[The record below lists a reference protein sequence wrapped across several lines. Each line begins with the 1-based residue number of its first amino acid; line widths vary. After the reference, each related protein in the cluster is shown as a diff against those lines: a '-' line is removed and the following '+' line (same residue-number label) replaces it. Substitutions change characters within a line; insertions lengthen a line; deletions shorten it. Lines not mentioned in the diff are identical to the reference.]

1 MEEWEKYLDE
11 GLAYC
16 KVAIG
21 AKSKGK
27 LGNTVIYNTVG
38 LALESLLMALLAQQN
53 MFPEHSSIGSMLRII
68 KKFVLVPEEY
78 FVESRFLNSFMNF
91 CALEVVEERIPT
103 DEEIERMV
111 KFLVDLKIWT
121 EKNLYSEAKIILEK

>member
-1 MEEWEKYLDE
+1 MEEWEKFFDE

-38 LALESLLMALLAQQN
+38 LALESLLMAVLAQQN
-53 MFPEHSSIGSMLRII
+53 MYPEHSSIGTMLHAI
-68 KKFVLVPEEY
+68 KKFAPVPDEFTTEA
-78 FVESRFLNSFMNF
+78 RFLNSFMNF
-91 CALEVVEERIPT
+91 CALEVAEERIPT

-111 KFLVDLKIWT
+111 GFAASLKDWVGQ
-121 EKNLYSEAKIILEK
+121 NLKVA

>member
-1 MEEWEKYLDE
+1 MEGWEKFFDE

-21 AKSKGK
+21 AKSKRK

-38 LALESLLMALLAQQN
+38 LALESLLMAVLAQQN
-53 MFPEHSSIGSMLRII
+53 MYPEHSGVGSMLRTI
-68 KKFVLVPEEY
+68 KKFAPVPEAF
-78 FVESRFLNSFMNF
+78 FVESRFMNSFMNF

-111 KFLVDLKIWT
+111 KFVIDLKIWA
-121 EKNLYSEAKIILEK
+121 EKNLYIESKIR

>member
-38 LALESLLMALLAQQN
+38 LALESLLMAVLSQQN
-53 MFPEHSSIGSMLRII
+53 MYPEHSSIGTMLRAI
-68 KKFVLVPEEY
+68 KKFAPVPEE
-78 FVESRFLNSFMNF
+78 FTIEARFMNSFMNF

-111 KFLVDLKIWT
+111 NFVIDLKIWA
-121 EKNLYSEAKIILEK
+121 EKNLYSVSKSA

>member
-1 MEEWEKYLDE
+1 MEEWEKFFDE

-38 LALESLLMALLAQQN
+38 LALESLLMAVLARQN
-53 MFPEHSSIGSMLRII
+53 MYPEHSSIGTMLRAI
-68 KKFVLVPEEY
+68 KKFAPVPEEF
-78 FVESRFLNSFMNF
+78 FVESRFMNSFMNF
-91 CALEVVEERIPT
+91 CALEVVEEKIPT
-103 DEEIERMV
+103 DEEIDRMV
-111 KFLVDLKIWT
+111 KFVIALKSWS
-121 EKNLYSEAKIILEK
+121 EKMLYSVSKSA

>member
-1 MEEWEKYLDE
+1 MEEWEKFFDE

-38 LALESLLMALLAQQN
+38 LAIESLLMAVLAQRKIY
-53 MFPEHSSIGSMLRII
+53 PEHSSIGTMLREI
-68 KKFVLVPEEY
+68 KKVAPVPEE
-78 FVESRFLNSFMNF
+78 FTVEARFMNSLMNF

-111 KFLVDLKIWT
+111 KFVVDLKIWT

>member
-1 MEEWEKYLDE
+1 MEEWEKFLDE

-38 LALESLLMALLAQQN
+38 LAIESLLMAVLAQRSIY
-53 MFPEHSSIGSMLRII
+53 PEHSSVGTMLREI
-68 KKFVLVPEEY
+68 KKFAPVPEE
-78 FVESRFLNSFMNF
+78 FTVEARFMNSFMNF
-91 CALEVVEERIPT
+91 CALEVVAERIPT

-111 KFLVDLKIWT
+111 KFVIALKSWS
-121 EKNLYSEAKIILEK
+121 EKMLYSVSKSA

>member
-1 MEEWEKYLDE
+1 MEEWEKFFDE

-38 LALESLLMALLAQQN
+38 LAIESLLMSLLAQQN
-53 MFPEHSSIGSMLRII
+53 MYPEHSSIGTMLRAI
-68 KKFVLVPEEY
+68 KKFAPVPEEF
-78 FVESRFLNSFMNF
+78 FVESRFMNSFMNF
-91 CALEVVEERIPT
+91 CALEVVEEKIPT
-103 DEEIERMV
+103 DEEIDRMV
-111 KFLVDLKIWT
+111 NFVIDLKIWA
-121 EKNLYSEAKIILEK
+121 EKNLYAEAEIIQEK